1 VENRITRQVTD
12 AGLSSTPPHGI
23 SRYEIL
29 EEYAQGGGSILYLT
43 NDLALCRIVML
54 KKLRPDMAK
63 DESSQQRFLREARVT
78 AIIQHPAVVPV
89 YDIGRDEDGCPYF
102 SMKRVEGVTLRK
114 IIDEAVGMN
123 PEFERF
129 RTRGQLVDVVIRV
142 AQAVAFAHEH
152 GVIHRDIKPSNVI
165 IGDFGE
171 VFVMDWGVAHVEG
184 DGKEDASGRN
194 DIETSDDKELTA
206 HGSVYG
212 TPLYMAPEQ
221 ARGECG
227 ADPRSDVFSLGSL
240 LYESLTYRPLVVGL
254 EREEIIRK
262 IQREPFI
269 PPRKREPMRMIPVEL
284 EAICM
289 KALERETGE
298 RYADVKAMIDD
309 LQRCQRGDTVK
320 AMDESSLIRARRWIR
335 KRLSK
340 ELLVAFLLGCLCGYA
355 LTWGKWGVAGG
366 E

>member
-1 VENRITRQVTD
+1 
-12 AGLSSTPPHGI
+12 
-23 SRYEIL
+23 
-29 EEYAQGGGSILYLT
+29 
-43 NDLALCRIVML
+43 
-54 KKLRPDMAK
+54 
-63 DESSQQRFLREARVT
+63 
-78 AIIQHPAVVPV
+78 
-89 YDIGRDEDGCPYF
+89 
-102 SMKRVEGVTLRK
+102 
-114 IIDEAVGMN
+114 
-123 PEFERF
+123 
-129 RTRGQLVDVVIRV
+129 
-142 AQAVAFAHEH
+142 
-152 GVIHRDIKPSNVI
+152 
-165 IGDFGE
+165 
-171 VFVMDWGVAHVEG
+171 
-184 DGKEDASGRN
+184 
-194 DIETSDDKELTA
+194 
-206 HGSVYG
+206 
-212 TPLYMAPEQ
+212 
-221 ARGECG
+221 
-227 ADPRSDVFSLGSL
+227 VFSLGSL